1 MLRSSRF
8 KPLLPARREAY
19 GFSRRGADGTGVRAM
34 RALGRWI
41 LVGGAAGMWVLLALA
56 LGPIGARAASTS
68 PQDRFLEAYV
78 SLRDADRLAA
88 RKDYAGASRGYQ
100 QALSQLSEIR
110 RRYPDWEPAVIR
122 YRLRYTTERL
132 DAVGKKVTLAQQGS
146 PPLPTEGGSGGA
158 PEDLREL
165 VKLKARI
172 ADLQAALTRSQVQRD
187 QLFADLSRLQK
198 TGPARGTNPGGSRLA
213 DQRDLEQLTTRL
225 EQSVGQSLEA
235 LGALQKENSSLQ
247 SILARLRQQVA
258 EIPAPVKPLSPRSQ
272 PDDQAALRQ
281 ENLLLRAALADLS
294 DQARRLSAEKREILT
309 EFRRGFRQSVE
320 SEVIESSFR
329 PEAAADGRGNKSPLP
344 PRASLASLSDPTA
357 ERASSSLQ
365 VAELSQ
371 MLNEAA
377 KLYGKGRLSE
387 AADLYEQILEKEV
400 RNVTAWCNLGVVRFA
415 QKQYVQA
422 QEALRKAI
430 ELYPRDPYPYAVLGM
445 AYYRAGSYALAAT
458 VLERAAAIDENNPR
472 IRREL
477 GLAYA
482 AEGKEVAAKRELLK
496 ALALDPS
503 DGQSHFNLALLYAS
517 ELPPDKKRA
526 RLHYRSAL
534 ALGVAKDAS
543 LETALH

>member
-1 MLRSSRF
+1 MSRS
-8 KPLLPARREAY
+8 
-19 GFSRRGADGTGVRAM
+19 
-34 RALGRWI
+34 I
-41 LVGGAAGMWVLLALA
+41 LVGVAAGMWTWFALA
-56 LGPIGARAASTS
+56 SAPMEARGAPTA

-122 YRLRYTTERL
+122 YRLRYATERL
-132 DAVGKKVTLAQQGS
+132 AAVGKKTTAAQQGS

-158 PEDLREL
+158 PADLREL
-165 VKLKARI
+165 VTLKARI
-172 ADLQAALTRSQVQRD
+172 ADLQAALTRSQEQRD

-198 TGPARGTNPGGSRLA
+198 MAPGQGTNPKGARLA
-213 DQRDLEQLTTRL
+213 DRGDMERL
-225 EQSVGQSLEA
+225 ANRMEQSVGQSLET
-235 LGALQKENSSLQ
+235 LGALQRENRSLQ
-247 SILARLRQQVA
+247 SILVRLRQQVA
-258 EIPAPVKPLSPRSQ
+258 ELPAPAKPLSPRSELG
-272 PDDQAALRQ
+272 DQAALRQ

-294 DQARRLSAEKREILT
+294 DQAKRLEAEKREILA
-309 EFRRGFRQSVE
+309 EFRRGFRQSTE
-320 SEVIESSFR
+320 N
-329 PEAAADGRGNKSPLP
+329 EATGPRVRTEKERVALGNKSPLP
-344 PRASLASLSDPTA
+344 PMGAAGAPSDPTA
-357 ERASSSLQ
+357 ERASTPLQ

-377 KLYGKGRLSE
+377 KRYGEGRLAE
-387 AADLYEQILEKEV
+387 AADLYERILDKEV

-415 QKQYVQA
+415 QKRYGQA

-445 AYYRAGSYALAAT
+445 AYYRAGSYPLAT
-458 VLERAAAIDENNPR
+458 SVLERAVAIDANNPR

-482 AEGKEVAAKRELLK
+482 ADGKEAAAKRELLK
-496 ALALDPS
+496 ALALNPS
-503 DGQSHFNLALLYAS
+503 DGESHFNLALLYAS
-517 ELPPDKKRA
+517 EIPPEKKKA

-534 ALGVAKDAS
+534 ALGMAKDVA
-543 LETALH
+543 LESALH